1 MSVVNPS
8 LASPSRNIS
17 HTVRLAPYLVET
29 LCELIRAVRDKTH
42 AQAEV
47 SGLLFG
53 TADEGL
59 TTVEA
64 LRTFEDAGPRSDLA
78 RRERQDKAFESAMAQ
93 ADEDA
98 DLATYRLVGWFS
110 LRSSSGL
117 LSSDVEFHNR
127 HFNQADDLALVIWR
141 EADTQVITEL
151 YARTEN
157 RVLSG
162 SDYRWSSVR
171 LSTELRRVSE
181 PIDLAMR
188 AKVTTDS
195 YLRAY
200 RDTEENEKRNDLK
213 RIASSAKRSMLA
225 LIPKRMR
232 GEGYSITGGDAL
244 RAYARQ
250 SLDTGSIF
258 RQTEEYPEAMTRPPT
273 VGAERSRVRDVSRML
288 EPSRATERYRAT
300 RYPEGEVSGLPMV
313 INTPQRRS
321 GVPWLSTALVFV
333 TFSAITFAV
342 LAVKGTESGNGK
354 IAQIMRV
361 IFPSGDLGLRVES
374 QGDRLLLSWNRR
386 NTAVASA
393 SDGMLQI
400 FDGTLHREVKLD
412 GGQVADGSVLYK
424 PLSQDVTFRLEVH
437 GAEQSSA
444 MGSIRVLDAT
454 ASARETTPVLDLT
467 SPAATPKAA
476 AQGPPLSPLPV
487 PDTTRAVAEKVAAD
501 KATARNAERGQVVVY
516 RNPESTRVV
525 PVPVRNIA
533 NNTTGNVI
541 SNPGDNPEKPSS
553 TRPATQNDASAV
565 PSVQQPP
572 PAEAKVDTSN
582 AERTPDSSAG
592 SSRQN
597 AVASAPRPASP
608 RPDTPRQ
615 TAVAGSGSSQPPNA
629 GSTINGWDSSAPE
642 APRPSPTAASTSAS
656 DLESKAPVFVPPK
669 PLSQVMPNTRSLAPG
684 VISQATRVE
693 VAVRIDNAG
702 NVLSAHV
709 LNENGNGKGALS
721 GAAIAAARQ
730 WTFQPATLQGEKV
743 ESEHTIVFE
752 FRPENQ
758 Q

>member
-1 MSVVNPS
+1 
-8 LASPSRNIS
+8 L
-17 HTVRLAPYLVET
+17 T
-29 LCELIRAVRDKTH
+29 RAVRDKTH
-42 AQAEV
+42 AQTEV

-53 TADEGL
+53 TVDEGL

-64 LRTFEDAGPRSDLA
+64 LRTFEGAGPRSDLA

-93 ADEDA
+93 ADEDVE
-98 DLATYRLVGWFS
+98 LATYQLVGWFS

-151 YARTEN
+151 YTRTEN

-200 RDTEENEKRNDLK
+200 RDTEENEKGTDLK
-213 RIASSAKRSMLA
+213 RIALSAKRSMLA
-225 LIPKRMR
+225 LIPKRRR
-232 GEGYSITGGDAL
+232 GEGYSITGGNAL
-244 RAYARQ
+244 RTYARQ
-250 SLDTGSIF
+250 PLDTGPIL
-258 RQTEEYPEAMTRPPT
+258 RQTEDYPEAMTRPTT
-273 VGAERSRVRDVSRML
+273 VGAEPSRVRDVSRML
-288 EPSRATERYRAT
+288 DPSRASERYRAS

-313 INTPQRRS
+313 INTAQRRS

-333 TFSAITFAV
+333 TFSAITFVV
-342 LAVKGTESGNGK
+342 LAVKGTESGNGR

-386 NTAVASA
+386 NAAVASA

-437 GAEQSSA
+437 GAEQGSA

-454 ASARETTPVLDLT
+454 ASVRETTPILDLT
-467 SPAATPKAA
+467 NPPAATPKSAP
-476 AQGPPLSPLPV
+476 QGPPISPLPV
-487 PDTTRAVAEKVAAD
+487 PDTARAAAEKAPADRAA
-501 KATARNAERGQVVVY
+501 ARNAERGQVVVY

-525 PVPVRNIA
+525 PVPVGNIA
-533 NNTTGNVI
+533 NNTTGNDFG
-541 SNPGDNPEKPSS
+541 NEGDNPEKPSS
-553 TRPATQNDASAV
+553 PKPATQNGASAAS
-565 PSVQQPP
+565 SVQQPP
-572 PAEAKVDTSN
+572 PAEAKADTSK
-582 AERTPDSSAG
+582 AERTTDARATG
-592 SSRQN
+592 SSQQN
-597 AVASAPRPASP
+597 AVTSAPRPASA

-615 TAVAGSGSSQPPNA
+615 TASVASGSSQPPNA

-642 APRPSPTAASTSAS
+642 APRPTPAPAASTSAS

-684 VISQATRVE
+684 LISQATRVE

-702 NVLSAHV
+702 HVLSAHV
-709 LNENGNGKGALS
+709 LNENDNTKGALS

>member
-1 MSVVNPS
+1 
-8 LASPSRNIS
+8 
-17 HTVRLAPYLVET
+17 
-29 LCELIRAVRDKTH
+29 
-42 AQAEV
+42 
-47 SGLLFG
+47 
-53 TADEGL
+53 
-59 TTVEA
+59 
-64 LRTFEDAGPRSDLA
+64 
-78 RRERQDKAFESAMAQ
+78 MAQ
-93 ADEDA
+93 ADEEA
-98 DLATYRLVGWFS
+98 ELATYQLVGWFS

-127 HFNQADDLALVIWR
+127 HFNHADDLALVIWR

-162 SDYRWSSVR
+162 GDYRWSSVR

-188 AKVTTDS
+188 VKVTTDS

-232 GEGYSITGGDAL
+232 GEDYSITGGDAL

-250 SLDTGSIF
+250 PLDTGPIF
-258 RQTEEYPEAMTRPPT
+258 RQTEDYPEAMTRPTT
-273 VGAERSRVRDVSRML
+273 VGAEPSRVGDVSRML
-288 EPSRATERYRAT
+288 EPSRASERYRAT

-313 INTPQRRS
+313 INTPQKRS

-361 IFPSGDLGLRVES
+361 VFPSGDLGLRVES

-386 NTAVASA
+386 NAAVASA

-424 PLSQDVTFRLEVH
+424 PLSQDVTFPLEVR
-437 GAEQSSA
+437 GAEQRSA

-454 ASARETTPVLDLT
+454 ASVRETTPILDLT
-467 SPAATPKAA
+467 NPPAATPKAA
-476 AQGPPLSPLPV
+476 PQGPPMSPLPV
-487 PDTTRAVAEKVAAD
+487 PDTARAPADRAA
-501 KATARNAERGQVVVY
+501 ARNAERGQVVVY
-516 RNPESTRVV
+516 RNPEGTRVV
-525 PVPVRNIA
+525 PVPVGNIA
-533 NNTTGNVI
+533 NNTTGNVFG
-541 SNPGDNPEKPSS
+541 NPGDNPAPPSS
-553 TRPATQNDASAV
+553 QRPAAENGGSGA

-572 PAEAKVDTSN
+572 PAEAKADTSKV
-582 AERTPDSSAG
+582 ERTADASAAG
-592 SSRQN
+592 SSQQN
-597 AVASAPRPASP
+597 AVAQAPRPASP
-608 RPDTPRQ
+608 RSDTPRQ
-615 TAVAGSGSSQPPNA
+615 TASVGSGSSPSPNA

-642 APRPSPTAASTSAS
+642 APRPTPPPAASTSAS

-702 NVLSAHV
+702 HVLSAHV
-709 LNENGNGKGALS
+709 LNENGNTKGALS

-743 ESEHTIVFE
+743 RESEHTIVFE